1 MTVDVASV
9 TADEIVAEKGW
20 ELAGEGKRWYDLVRL
35 EMVNDVI
42 SNRDPDEEVPLTRT
56 SVTSNQYIAPI
67 PFQAISTSN
76 LVQNPE
82 GFRIQ

>member
-1 MTVDVASV
+1 MPGNKKGTPKCPRYVAI
-9 TADEIVAEKGW
+9 TALIGLRGCQTLPDF
-20 ELAGEGKRWYDLVRL
+20 
-35 EMVNDVI
+35 I